1 MQHHERRTFRQIHN
15 SLILWVIFYGCRES
29 LLTFWYV
36 NVPLTQRRT
45 ASKPKA
51 ASEQPSISTLA
62 SFGIKVRDFAYES
75 KLSPIKTVYCH
86 PRQIQ
91 PALVRTTLSMK
102 RQWTESGED
111 DHFSR
116 SSSQP
121 GTCQKTLKRTS
132 TERLILSTPDST
144 DIDQT
149 TTFLSRIS
157 IHNQII
163 QTEEKLERTS
173 TDSTIIPSSP
183 YSTDVDSDN
192 DSDTDSHWQFKDY

>member
-1 MQHHERRTFRQIHN
+1 M
-15 SLILWVIFYGCRES
+15 
-29 LLTFWYV
+29 
-36 NVPLTQRRT
+36 
-45 ASKPKA
+45 
-51 ASEQPSISTLA
+51 LA

-75 KLSPIKTVYCH
+75 KLSLIKTIYCH

-91 PALVRTTLSMK
+91 PALVRTTLK

-111 DHFSR
+111 NHFSQ

-132 TERLILSTPDST
+132 TEWLILSTLNST
-144 DIDQT
+144 NINQT
-149 TTFLSRIS
+149 TTFLSWIS

-163 QTEEKLERTS
+163 QTKKKLERTS

-192 DSDTDSHWQFKDY
+192 DSDTDSDSLTRLVIGRI